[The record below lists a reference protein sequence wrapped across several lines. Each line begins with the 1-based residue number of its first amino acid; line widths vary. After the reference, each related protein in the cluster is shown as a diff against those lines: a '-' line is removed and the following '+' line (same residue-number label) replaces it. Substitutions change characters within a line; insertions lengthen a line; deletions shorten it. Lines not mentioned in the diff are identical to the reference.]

1 MNNNNLSAIIDD
13 VSFRDILSQPTRFRE
28 MSSRSESIHHDDDD
42 EPFDDDENFHVTT
55 PRRNA
60 QAAPPAPEPDD
71 YDAEANASSLVY
83 LMSSLDTVILN
94 GIGMWKVNA
103 KAGGR
108 KALNEMKS
116 VLLKELAAVEL
127 SDDEKTLLAKFK
139 EYKANMK
146 LLETETPPTK
156 EEIERLIAMA
166 IPYCESSRIKVGGGF
181 AFWTGYGASL
191 AQRIIK
197 IVNL

>member
-1 MNNNNLSAIIDD
+1 MNNNNLSSIIDS
-13 VSFRDILSQPTRFRE
+13 VAFRDELSTGTKMRQ
-28 MSSRSESIHHDDDD
+28 MSNQDDYNHD
-42 EPFDDDENFHVTT
+42 FDDDEDDDNFSPQM
-55 PRRNA
+55 PRRSEP
-60 QAAPPAPEPDD
+60 AAPPAPEPDD

-103 KAGGR
+103 KAGGK
-108 KALNEMKS
+108 KALNEMKQ
-116 VLLKELAAVEL
+116 VLLKELSEQEL
-127 SDDEKTLLAKFK
+127 SPEEKTLMAKFK

-146 LLETETPPTK
+146 LLETETPPSQA
-156 EEIERLIAMA
+156 EIERLILMA

>member
-1 MNNNNLSAIIDD
+1 MSHLNDIIDQ
-13 VSFRDILSQPTRFRE
+13 VTFRDELSTDTKYRQ
-28 MSSRSESIHHDDDD
+28 MSAAPEIEDSFDDDD
-42 EPFDDDENFHVTT
+42 SLNFNL
-55 PRRNA
+55 PKRS
-60 QAAPPAPEPDD
+60 APAPAAPEPEDDD
-71 YDAEANASSLVY
+71 YDAEANAQSLVY

-108 KALNEMKS
+108 KALSEMKE
-116 VLLKELAAVEL
+116 VLLKELASVEL
-127 SDDEKTLLAKFK
+127 TDEEKTLMAKFK

-146 LLETETPPTK
+146 LLETETPPSQA
-156 EEIERLIAMA
+156 EIDRLIQMA

-191 AQRIIK
+191 ASRIIK
-197 IVNL
+197 IINL